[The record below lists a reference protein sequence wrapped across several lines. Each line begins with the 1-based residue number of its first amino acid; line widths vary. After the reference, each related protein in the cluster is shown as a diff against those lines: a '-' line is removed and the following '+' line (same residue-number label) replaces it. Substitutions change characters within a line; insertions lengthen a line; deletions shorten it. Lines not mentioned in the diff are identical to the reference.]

1 METDEKLPNL
11 NASNLY
17 KEESSSH
24 LNYLENSFYGSILFD
39 KCNISNIKKNLNESV
54 GFNDENDSF
63 FISKEKNE
71 NESGK
76 NIHIQSVI
84 LKLLKLYRDTY
95 FRYIPKDG
103 KSTLDNI
110 FICCNYIPLVKLE
123 EDQILFHDGNKN
135 GKYFKLKELLV
146 LIMNNQ
152 LLIKNE
158 DINNQETIN
167 QGYICKLHNKNYFQF
182 CEKCK
187 VNICNEC
194 ISNHKGHE
202 IISPE
207 ANINKTINFLQKI
220 INAFIAWFKSKLK
233 RDKMSNIFNNFAKII
248 YCYIIKKIIR
258 EKYFMDKNNKYNY
271 NIEKNIIDAY
281 HTLKSKELKKSN
293 NNNTS
298 LYSPILWITEFYSKE
313 QIINN
318 VNKNE
323 NIWIS
328 LSLDQLVKIYS
339 LKLLKDKENIYLQ
352 NDIIEIKRK
361 KLNTLN
367 SEKIMRLEKVFNP
380 DDKEKNYYLIGSF
393 YESDL
398 LIISVTHDYEI
409 IEEVQMI
416 TNKGLISSIEIN
428 FNNNYFLLQN
438 NNKMFNL
445 WAYDYT
451 IDKEGSDSNNNY
463 INDKKGLNYRIIN
476 PIIKKQDLKTDL
488 ISDNNLIIKY
498 NEIISFIKN
507 KNLLIVHH
515 FCSEPFLTFYKI
527 EESGNFNII
536 LTGGIKPRKDQNRF
550 SIAHNNCSIIDN
562 KYLVIGSQSN
572 EKVKKFGGFYI
583 INLDTIQIVYYY
595 QEKRCAY
602 FNSLINLN
610 SNMLICSSGFHVQFF
625 GKEKTNYKLIL
636 YEFNSMENDKPKIT
650 RKKALKGKFCKIINT
665 SLISDNFLIT
675 LNGVTN
681 SLIKIND
688 DKIILCCEFEI
699 KNPNYKNND
708 DDNEISF

>member
-1 METDEKLPNL
+1 METDENLLNL
-11 NASNLY
+11 NSSNLY
-17 KEESSSH
+17 KQESSSH

-39 KCNISNIKKNLNESV
+39 KCNISNIQKNLNESV
-54 GFNDENDSF
+54 GFNNESDSF
-63 FISKEKNE
+63 FIPNE
-71 NESGK
+71 NESSK
-76 NIHIQSVI
+76 NMHIKSNI
-84 LKLLKLYRDTY
+84 LELFESYRNTY
-95 FRYIPKDG
+95 FRYIPKNG

-123 EDQILFHDGNKN
+123 KDQILFHDGNKS
-135 GKYFKLKELLV
+135 GKYFNLKDLLF
-146 LIMNNQ
+146 LIKNNQ
-152 LLIKNE
+152 LLIKKE
-158 DINNQETIN
+158 DINNEETIN

-187 VNICNEC
+187 VNICSEC
-194 ISNHKGHE
+194 TNNHKGHE
-202 IISPE
+202 IIAPE
-207 ANINKTINFLQKI
+207 SNITKKIDHLQKI
-220 INAFIAWFKSKLK
+220 ISPFLVWFKSKLK
-233 RDKMSNIFNNFAKII
+233 NNKKLNFFNNCVKII

-258 EKYFMDKNNKYNY
+258 EKCFMDKNNKYNY

-281 HTLKSKELKKSN
+281 HTFKSKKSKKKN

-339 LKLLKDKENIYLQ
+339 LKLLKDRENFFLQ

-398 LIISVTHDYEI
+398 LIISVTYDYKI
-409 IEEVQMI
+409 IEEVQTI

-445 WAYDYT
+445 WAYDYI

-463 INDKKGLNYRIIN
+463 INDKKGLNYRIIT
-476 PIIKKQDLKTDL
+476 PIIKKQELKTNL
-488 ISDNNLIIKY
+488 FNDNNLIIQY
-498 NEIISFIKN
+498 NEIIYFIKN

-536 LTGGIKPRKDQNRF
+536 LIGVIKPRENQNKF
-550 SIAHNNCSIIDN
+550 SIAHNNCTIIDN
-562 KYLVIGSQSN
+562 KYLVIGSQLN
-572 EKVKKFGGFYI
+572 KKEKKYGGFYV
-583 INLDTIQIVYYY
+583 INLDSIKIVYYY
-595 QEKRCAY
+595 QEPKCTY
-602 FNSLINLN
+602 FNSLINLS
-610 SNMLICSSGFHVQFF
+610 SNMFICSSGFHVCFY
-625 GKEKTNYKLIL
+625 GKETTNYKLIL
-636 YEFNSMENDKPKIT
+636 YEFNSMENDEFKII
-650 RKKALKGKFCKIINT
+650 RKNAQEGKFCKIINT

-675 LNGVTN
+675 LIGVTN

-688 DKIILCCEFEI
+688 DNIILYSEFEI
-699 KNPNYKNND
+699 KNSNYNNKD
-708 DDNEISF
+708 DGNEISF